1 MKSVLMSAAAA
12 VALVGFVG
20 VSAVTAAP
28 TITSGIPETVSDFQL
43 TDHTRLAHELYYFK
57 YVPAIVLMSQ
67 TNGSKVS
74 RDAAGE
80 LAKLQAAYKDKGVL
94 FYMINSNASD
104 TRDAAAAEAK
114 AEKFAMPVLMDE
126 LQLVGEQLGYKR
138 EGEIYV
144 LDPKNNF
151 KVAYHGPLD
160 DRFGKTSAPNVKSAV
175 KAAYTRDAIDAVL
188 SGKAVANPRVDVKVG
203 KTIAF
208 PERSKAA
215 EHANISYSKTVAPI
229 IQDKCVA
236 CHQKGGIAPFAF
248 DSYEVVKGMAPMMR
262 EAVMAE
268 RMPPYF
274 ADPHIGH
281 F

>member
-67 TNGSKVS
+67 ANGSKVS
-74 RDAAGE
+74 RDAASE

-94 FYMINSNASD
+94 FYMINSND
-104 TRDAAAAEAK
+104 TRDAASAEAK
-114 AEKFAMPVLMDE
+114 SQKFAMPVLMDE

-151 KVAYHGPLD
+151 KV
-160 DRFGKTSAPNVKSAV
+160 
-175 KAAYTRDAIDAVL
+175 
-188 SGKAVANPRVDVKVG
+188 
-203 KTIAF
+203 
-208 PERSKAA
+208 
-215 EHANISYSKTVAPI
+215 
-229 IQDKCVA
+229 
-236 CHQKGGIAPFAF
+236 
-248 DSYEVVKGMAPMMR
+248 
-262 EAVMAE
+262 
-268 RMPPYF
+268 
-274 ADPHIGH
+274 
-281 F
+281 